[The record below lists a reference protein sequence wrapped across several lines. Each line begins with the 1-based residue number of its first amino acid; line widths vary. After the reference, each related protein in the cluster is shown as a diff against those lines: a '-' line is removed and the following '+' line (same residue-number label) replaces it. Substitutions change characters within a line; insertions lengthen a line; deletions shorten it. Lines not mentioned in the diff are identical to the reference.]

1 MSKRR
6 VIIIDEAHQLSKE
19 AWDVYLKPT
28 EAKDTSSIFI
38 FVSNQPE
45 SVPPNIVS
53 RLTPLYFER
62 VHVDLIFGLLVNLAN
77 QNDLQYEH
85 DALRHIAQKS
95 KGIVRDAVKWLG
107 IVASMGAI
115 TVGIVKDALHDNLED
130 LCLKCYESIIE
141 DNQVEAVKYIDEAG
155 RNYSTSRVIEV
166 LFSIYARTP
175 WAEPG
180 TPYYNIALRL
190 PNVAAIDSIFVKWLS
205 NTNLPA
211 DALPLVVYE
220 LLNTSETSTSAS
232 SRPVKKDGS
241 SLIEQHDFDKFL
253 NN

>member
-1 MSKRR
+1 MCTGSDPLGCGKCPSCTFIDKAEDIERGLNLSADFSEVDAASTSGVENARNLMDVMNSPPSAMSKRR

-141 DNQVEAVKYIDEAG
+141 DNQVEAVKYID
-155 RNYSTSRVIEV
+155 
-166 LFSIYARTP
+166 
-175 WAEPG
+175 
-180 TPYYNIALRL
+180 
-190 PNVAAIDSIFVKWLS
+190 
-205 NTNLPA
+205 
-211 DALPLVVYE
+211 
-220 LLNTSETSTSAS
+220 
-232 SRPVKKDGS
+232 
-241 SLIEQHDFDKFL
+241 
-253 NN
+253 